1 MDIDFRIRAMEAR
14 DIKQLADLE
23 GMFFLE
29 PYSTGLWKEELSNSL
44 SRTYLA
50 VDNACRDLEDIVG
63 YVNFWIV
70 LDEAELH
77 RLAVKETHR
86 RRGVAGAL
94 LNFMFANLRQ
104 TAVKTVRLEVRTT
117 NLQAIAFYRQHGF
130 VTQGRRPGY
139 YGRAR
144 GEDALIMERK
154 MEGRP
159 GEGDA

>member
-1 MDIDFRIRAMEAR
+1 METR
-14 DIKQLADLE
+14 DIKQLEDIE
-23 GMFFLE
+23 GMCFLE
-29 PYSTGLWKEELSNSL
+29 PYSSGLWKEELNNSL
-44 SRTYLA
+44 SRTYVA
-50 VDNACRDLEDIVG
+50 VDNARRDLEDIVG

-86 RRGVAGAL
+86 RRGVACAL
-94 LNFMFANLRQ
+94 LNFMFASLRQ
-104 TAVKTVRLEVRTT
+104 TAVKTVRLEVRIT
-117 NLQAIAFYRQHGF
+117 NLPAISFYDQHGF
-130 VTQGRRPGY
+130 VTQGRRTGY

-159 GEGDA
+159 GKGDA

>member
-1 MDIDFRIRAMEAR
+1 MDIDLRIRAMEAR
-14 DIKQLADLE
+14 DIKQLGEIE
-23 GMFFLE
+23 GMCFLE
-29 PYSTGLWKEELSNSL
+29 PYSSGLWKEELCNSL
-44 SRTYLA
+44 SRTYVA
-50 VDNACRDLEDIVG
+50 VDNVCKDLEDIVG

-94 LNFMFANLRQ
+94 LNVMFAGLRQ
-104 TAVKTVRLEVRTT
+104 MAVKRVRLEVRTT
-117 NLQAIAFYRQHGF
+117 NLPAIAFYHQHGF
-130 VTQGRRPGY
+130 VTRGRRTGY

-154 MEGRP
+154 MVP
-159 GEGDA
+159 